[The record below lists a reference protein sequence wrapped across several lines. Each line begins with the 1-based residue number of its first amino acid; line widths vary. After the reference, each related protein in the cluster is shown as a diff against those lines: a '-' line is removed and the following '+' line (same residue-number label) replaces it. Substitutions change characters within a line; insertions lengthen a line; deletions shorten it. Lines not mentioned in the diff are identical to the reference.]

1 MEMQHH
7 RGIALFYVVEG
18 VSCLDRPSYWKNI
31 WEIQVMIQVL
41 RFVEVLEDLIY
52 WLKASHQIQ
61 PVEIIFNGSKAFV
74 QSIRTICIRF

>member
-1 MEMQHH
+1 
-7 RGIALFYVVEG
+7 
-18 VSCLDRPSYWKNI
+18 
-31 WEIQVMIQVL
+31 MIQVL